1 MSGVQLRV
9 TLKDDAS
16 PAFRRLQQLAAD
28 PRQLMAEIGQT
39 LVTNRQLRFET
50 GTGPDRKPWKPS
62 MRAKAGIGQTL
73 VGESRQLML
82 SVVRQEPKV
91 SGNSVM
97 ISTDVPY
104 AAVHE
109 FGATIRPVRAKALR
123 FALPGGGFATVK
135 QAVIPARP
143 FMAFDRDDR
152 EDVMATVREH
162 IDRLSRGGARA

>member
-1 MSGVQLRV
+1 MSGVNLRV

-28 PRQLMAEIGQT
+28 PRLLMAEIGQT

-62 MRAKAGIGQTL
+62 IRAQRSRGQTL
-73 VGESRQLML
+73 IDRGLLRE
-82 SVVRQEPKV
+82 SVVRQPVV
-91 SGNSVM
+91 SGNSVTL
-97 ISTDVPY
+97 SSNLRY

-135 QAVIPARP
+135 KAVIPARP
-143 FMAFDRDDR
+143 FMAFDRKDR
-152 EDVMATVREH
+152 EDVMATVRAH

>member
-1 MSGVQLRV
+1 MSGVRLNV
-9 TLKDDAS
+9 TLRENAT

-28 PRQLMAEIGQT
+28 PRPMLAAIGQA
-39 LVTNRQLRFET
+39 LVTNRQLRFED
-50 GTGPDRKPWKPS
+50 GRGPDRKPWKPS
-62 MRAKAGIGQTL
+62 IRAQRERGQTL
-73 VGESRQLML
+73 VQRGLLRE
-82 SVVRQEPKV
+82 SVVRQPAV
-91 SGNSVM
+91 AGRSVTL
-97 ISTDVPY
+97 STKLRY

-152 EDVMATVREH
+152 EDVLDTVREH
-162 IDRLSRGGARA
+162 IARLGGAA

>member
-1 MSGVQLRV
+1 MSGVTLRV

-28 PRQLMAEIGQT
+28 PRLLMAEIGQT

-62 MRAKAGIGQTL
+62 LRAQRGKGQTL
-73 VGESRQLML
+73 IDRGLLRE
-82 SVVRQEPKV
+82 SVVRQPVV
-91 SGNSVM
+91 SGNSVTL
-97 ISTDVPY
+97 SSNLRY

-143 FMAFDRDDR
+143 FMAFDRDDA
-152 EDVMATVREH
+152 EDVLATVRAH